1 MYDHPNWGEHM
12 GTSTK
17 DFGDW
22 GEQRAAAYLTAQ
34 GCKIIKRNFRL
45 GQLGEIDLIA
55 EDQGTLVF
63 VEVKTQSSEAMGDA
77 AAWVTPKKQRQIGKM
92 AAAYLAFNQIE
103 DRDCRFDVVV
113 VARSAQGVEIRHIPN
128 AFWL

>member
-1 MYDHPNWGEHM
+1 M
-12 GTSTK
+12 GTATK
-17 DFGDW
+17 NFGDW
-22 GEQRAAAYLTAQ
+22 GEQRAAAYLEAK

-63 VEVKTQSSEAMGDA
+63 VEVKTQSSDAMGDA
-77 AAWVTPKKQRQIGKM
+77 ATWVTPKKQRQIGKI
-92 AAAYLAFNQIE
+92 ALAYLTFNHIQN
-103 DRDCRFDVVV
+103 RDCRFDVIVV
-113 VARSAQGVEIRHIPN
+113 SRSPQGVEIKHLPN